1 MRFRTQISNP
11 GLMLKIIRSLKQT
24 ATTCVLKLS
33 PEIVG
38 FIVTGPEVG
47 PEGVQIW
54 SQIKVST
61 LFDQYRIES
70 RQNNEIHLDL
80 NIESFAKALRSA
92 EAALE
97 SSGSARGFGWGDND
111 AEAEGGTGVIMKLAK
126 KNDKAVLVFEI
137 KAYTNAGH
145 PLQVNHDVGVFV
157 LAPAKVKEL
166 REPCC
171 PTPDLFITLPS
182 LVMLKG
188 LATRLSHLA
197 PRVNVSGNNQGTL
210 TFSVENDV
218 SQSLAVLKNGNQL
231 IMLTPATNSN
241 ANEDAEPQQAS
252 QLQNPANLDLTESQQ
267 ISKSRN
273 GEEGARALNGDS
285 AEQPRSDHMFQV
297 TIGTKSLL
305 KFLSTNV
312 SNSGTIACIC
322 DDYCLICYIYIG
334 SSIPLSAK
342 PCYELNALAVT
353 GDVADNAGVL
363 TIFIPKMQD

>member
-1 MRFRTQISNP
+1 MRFRTQVSNP

-24 ATTCVLKLS
+24 ATTCVLKLT

-70 RQNNEIHLDL
+70 RQSNEIHLDL
-80 NIESFAKALRSA
+80 AIEPFAKALRSA

-97 SSGSARGFGWGDND
+97 SSGGARAFGWGDHAD
-111 AEAEGGTGVIMKLAK
+111 AEAEGGTGCIMKLAK

-145 PLQVNHDVGVFV
+145 PLQVSHDVGVFV

-182 LVMLKG
+182 LAMLKG
-188 LATRLSHLA
+188 LTSRLSHLA

-210 TFSVENDV
+210 TFSVESD
-218 SQSLAVLKNGNQL
+218 GMQL
-231 IMLTPATNSN
+231 DTTWTNLTIPPFTTNSESN
-241 ANEDAEPQQAS
+241 DDAERPS
-252 QLQNPANLDLTESQQ
+252 QLANLDLTESQKARRAQ
-267 ISKSRN
+267 GADAVK
-273 GEEGARALNGDS
+273 ARA
-285 AEQPRSDHMFQV
+285 PSDEMFQV

-334 SSIPLSAK
+334 
-342 PCYELNALAVT
+342 
-353 GDVADNAGVL
+353 DVADNAGVL
-363 TIFIPKMQD
+363 TIFIPKMQE

>member
-33 PEIVG
+33 PEVVG

-111 AEAEGGTGVIMKLAK
+111 ADAEGGTGVIMKLAK

-210 TFSVENDV
+210 TFSVEND
-218 SQSLAVLKNGNQL
+218 GMQL
-231 IMLTPATNSN
+231 DTTWTNLSIPPFTSTSN
-241 ANEDAEPQQAS
+241 ANEDAEPQEAS
-252 QLQNPANLDLTESQQ
+252 QLANPANLDLTESQEVN
-267 ISKSRN
+267 KARN
-273 GEEGARALNGDS
+273 GKHTARLSNGDP
-285 AEQPRSDHMFQV
+285 EDQPASDQMFQV

-334 SSIPLSAK
+334 
-342 PCYELNALAVT
+342 
-353 GDVADNAGVL
+353 DVADNAGVL